1 VRRFFPLILI
11 VIFISMNGC
20 AFFNLSLVTPTQPLQ
35 EKVLEGEGTAKILL
49 VNISGT
55 ISEQEKSKNLSLGE
69 EASMV
74 SVIKEE
80 LLKAEKDKDV
90 KGVIFKI
97 DSPGG
102 TVTAADLIHYEIMQ
116 FKKRSG
122 VKVASCIMGLGTS
135 GGYYVAAATDE
146 ITALPTAIT
155 GSIGVI
161 AMKFDVKNF
170 LNRFGIY
177 NETFKSGDKKD
188 LLSPLRPSTP
198 EETEIMQGV
207 IMQLYGRFVD
217 VVTEGRKNFLTRDQV
232 KKLADG
238 RIYTADQAL
247 QNKLIDKVGYLGD
260 AISSMKSSLKLN
272 QARIVMYI
280 RPGTY
285 KGSIYAGLPG
295 PVSPVVNLINI
306 NGEGLQMMPS
316 VRFMYIWN
324 P

>member
-1 VRRFFPLILI
+1 MRRFFPIILI
-11 VIFISMNGC
+11 VIFISVNGC
-20 AFFNLSLVTPTQPLQ
+20 AYFNVPLVTPTQPLQ

-55 ISEQEKSKNLSLGE
+55 ISEQEKSKKMGLEE

-74 SVIKEE
+74 SIIKEE

-90 KGVIFKI
+90 KGVIIKI

-102 TVTAADLIHYEIMQ
+102 TVTASDLIYYEIMQ

-122 VKVASCIMGLGTS
+122 IKVASCIMGLGTS

-146 ITALPTAIT
+146 ITAFPTAIT

-161 AMKFDVKNF
+161 AMKFDVKQF

-188 LLSPLRPSTP
+188 ILSPFRPSTP
-198 EETEIMQGV
+198 EETEIMQSV

-217 VVTEGRKNFLTRDQV
+217 VVAEGRKNFLTKDQV

-260 AISSMKSSLKLN
+260 AISSMKSSLKLD
-272 QARIVMYI
+272 QAKVVMYI

-285 KGSIYAGLPG
+285 KGSIYSGLPESI
-295 PVSPVVNLINI
+295 SPVVNLINI
-306 NGEGLQMMPS
+306 NAEGLQMMPS
-316 VRFMYIWN
+316 VRFMYMWN